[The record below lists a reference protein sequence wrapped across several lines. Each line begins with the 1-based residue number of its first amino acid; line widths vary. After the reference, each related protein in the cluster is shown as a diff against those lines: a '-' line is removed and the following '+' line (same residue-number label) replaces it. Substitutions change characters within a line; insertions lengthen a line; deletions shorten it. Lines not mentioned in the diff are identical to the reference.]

1 MASKILSSTQMHE
14 VDRFTIENQDIAS
27 IDLME
32 RAGVAFAKSIIP
44 FVHGKPTVLV
54 FCGNGNNGGDGF
66 VVSRIL
72 QQKGV
77 HVKTFFFPV
86 SKVTSPDCQTNLE
99 RVENHLR
106 INSQEDF
113 PIIDR
118 SCIIIDALL
127 GSGITRPTDG
137 VLADL
142 IKHLNK
148 SGAKILSIDIPS
160 GLSFDSLPEEG
171 EIIHADYVGT
181 FQVPKLTFFLKE
193 TAPYVKSWEAI
204 DIGLNE
210 LFLEEQH
217 SAFHVVDCS
226 LVNSFLKIRSRF
238 SHKGTY
244 GHALLI
250 GGSKGKMGAPVL
262 AGRATL
268 RSGAG
273 LLTLYIPEVGYEI
286 AQISLPEAM
295 CICDVSKDFI
305 SETSADLSSYSAIG
319 IGPGLGIHEGSKMA
333 LIQLFSLI
341 NVPLVIDADA
351 INILAK
357 YPELLSQLPS
367 KVIFTPHPKEFERL
381 VGDSFDSLERLGMA
395 QDFCIRYQC
404 HMVLKDAISALIC
417 PTGEIYFNT
426 TGNPG
431 MATGGAG
438 DVLTGMIT
446 GLLAQGY
453 SPFEAGIL
461 GMYFHGKAGDLA
473 ASHKG
478 ENQVIASDIVDCI
491 RIGQL
496 K

>member
-1 MASKILSSTQMHE
+1 MASKILSSRQMHE
-14 VDRFTIENQDIAS
+14 VDQFTIENQGIS
-27 IDLME
+27 SYDLME
-32 RAGVAFAKSIIP
+32 RAGIAFAKSIIP

-77 HVKTFFFPV
+77 HVKTFFLPV
-86 SKVTSPDCQTNLE
+86 SKVTSADCQINLE
-99 RVENHLR
+99 KVENHLR
-106 INSQEDF
+106 LNSKEDF
-113 PIIDR
+113 PLIDK
-118 SCIIIDALL
+118 SYILIDALL
-127 GSGITRPTDG
+127 GSGISRPTEG

-181 FQVPKLTFFLKE
+181 FEVPKLTFFLKE

-210 LFLEEQH
+210 RFLEDQT
-217 SAFHVVDCS
+217 SAFKVVDTS
-226 LVNSFLKIRSRF
+226 LINNLVKVRSRF

-244 GHALLI
+244 GHALII

-262 AGRATL
+262 AGKAAL

-273 LLTLYIPEVGYEI
+273 LLTLYIPEVGYDI

-295 CICDVSKDFI
+295 CICDISKDFI

-319 IGPGLGIHEGSKMA
+319 IGPGLGVHEGSKLA
-333 LIQLFSLI
+333 LIQLFSLV

-351 INILAK
+351 LNVLAK
-357 YPELLSQLPS
+357 YPELLSQLPPN
-367 KVIFTPHPKEFERL
+367 VIMTPHPKEFERL
-381 VGDSFDSLERLGMA
+381 VGETFDSLERLGMA
-395 QDFCIRYQC
+395 QSFCMKYQC

-417 PTGEIYFNT
+417 PNGEVYFNT

-431 MATGGAG
+431 MATGGSG
-438 DVLTGMIT
+438 DVLTGIIT

-453 SPFEAGIL
+453 STFEAGII
-461 GMYFHGKAGDLA
+461 GMFFHGKAGDLA

-478 ENQVIASDIVDCI
+478 ENQVIASDIIDCI
-491 RIGQL
+491 RIGSL
-496 K
+496 G